1 MFDGGGMNF
10 SQAPLLIKLDI
21 LRNYFPSSIIFRNA
35 TYRKISNWGAAR
47 LRQLAEDGLPSGRS
61 QVTVCWQPSDSCMG
75 LPERD
80 YSL

>member
-21 LRNYFPSSIIFRNA
+21 LRNYFSPSIIFLN
-35 TYRKISNWGAAR
+35 IINWGAAR
-47 LRQLAEDGLPSGRS
+47 LRQLAEDGLPLGRS
-61 QVTVCWQPSDSCMG
+61 QVTVYGLVLAAVSMG

-80 YSL
+80 LSL